1 MRPPVLLQPHL
12 TDSGGV
18 ASVVCSQGGRS
29 SIDRGQAARRRSSP
43 AIAYRKGKGNFLFD
57 CGEDTQRQLLRQALV
72 RPGKIDRIF
81 ITRRSAETC
90 FGLPGWSQ
98 PLSRPVNAVA

>member
-1 MRPPVLLQPHL
+1 MRH
-12 TDSGGV
+12 
-18 ASVVCSQGGRS
+18 
-29 SIDRGQAARRRSSP
+29 RSSP

-90 FGLPGWSQ
+90 FGLPGGPQSFPQ
-98 PLSRPVNAVA
+98 SHFSRVRLCLRVPSSDSSYMTPSCCCGRRS